1 MAKGD
6 VTIILEAATG
16 AGNSASFYV
25 GPNTSVTVMPD
36 IDLVSA
42 ETADIQISDDNGTTF
57 KDYQDGAA
65 VELTA
70 ILNALRLYGPAVY
83 RVAKDA
89 TASATA
95 IILQE

>member
-1 MAKGD
+1 MRLP
-6 VTIILEAATG
+6 IEILEATTSA
-16 AGNSASFYV
+16 ANSAQFTV
-25 GPNTSVTVMPD
+25 VENKSVTVMTD

-42 ETADIQISDDNGTTF
+42 ETADIQITHDGGATW

-70 ILNALRLYGPAVY
+70 TLNAFRLYGPATY

-89 TASATA
+89 TVSATA
-95 IILQE
+95 ILFQD